1 MRNDE
6 IELTPALMLRAYA
19 VGIFP
24 MAQSSEDERLAWFDP
39 DPRGILPLDRFH
51 LSRRLARTVRTT
63 DYRVTADTDF
73 AGVIDGCA
81 GGGFDRPST
90 WINQSIRS
98 LCLELHRMGHAH
110 SIEVRRDGELVGG
123 LYGVALKGAFFGE
136 SMFSTAR
143 DASKIALVHLVAR
156 LIAGG
161 FTLLDTQFATDH
173 LAQFGA
179 TEIPRKDYRRRL
191 AEALRRDARFQWP
204 EFQCVGAAAGLTAGV
219 GAGTAGAGMG
229 AADDPATVLS
239 VVQSTTEIS

>member
-1 MRNDE
+1 MNDE

-24 MAQSSEDERLAWFDP
+24 MAQSAEDERLAWFDP
-39 DPRGILPLDRFH
+39 DPRGILPLEGFH

-63 DYRVTADTDF
+63 DFRVTADTDF

-81 GGGFDRPST
+81 GGGWNRPST
-90 WINQSIRS
+90 WINRSIRS

-110 SIEVRRDGELVGG
+110 SIEVRRDDELVGG

-156 LIAGG
+156 MIRGG
-161 FTLLDTQFATDH
+161 FTLLDTQFATEH

-179 TEIPRKDYRRRL
+179 IEIPRKEYRRRL
-191 AEALRRDARFQWP
+191 TDALRRDAEFQW
-204 EFQCVGAAAGLTAGV
+204 ATAGW
-219 GAGTAGAGMG
+219 GAGAGLAAGTG
-229 AADDPATVLS
+229 AGAGVAGVADDAGA
-239 VVQSTTEIS
+239 VVSLIQSTTEMS

>member
-1 MRNDE
+1 VKSDE
-6 IELTPALMLRAYA
+6 VELTPALMLRAYA

-24 MAQSSEDERLAWFDP
+24 MAQSAEDERLAWFDP
-39 DPRGILPLDRFH
+39 DPRGILPLESFH

-63 DYRVTADTDF
+63 DFKVTADTDF

-81 GGGFDRPST
+81 GGGWSRPST
-90 WINQSIRS
+90 WINQSIRT

-110 SIEVRRDGELVGG
+110 SIEVRRGDELVGG

-156 LIAGG
+156 LMRGG
-161 FTLLDTQFATDH
+161 FTLLDTQFATEH

-179 TEIPRKDYRRRL
+179 TEIPRKEYRRRL
-191 AEALRRDARFQWP
+191 TDALSRDAQFQWT
-204 EFQCVGAAAGLTAGV
+204 G
-219 GAGTAGAGMG
+219 AGAGLVTGGGGDLIAGAGAGAGAG
-229 AADDPATVLS
+229 AADDAGGIVSL
-239 VVQSTTEIS
+239 VQSTTEMS